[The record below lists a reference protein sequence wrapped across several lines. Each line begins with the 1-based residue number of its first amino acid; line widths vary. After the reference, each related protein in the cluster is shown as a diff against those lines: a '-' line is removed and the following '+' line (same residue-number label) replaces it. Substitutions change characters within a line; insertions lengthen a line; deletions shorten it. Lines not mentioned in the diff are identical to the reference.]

1 MMNTLLIT
9 VLAFA
14 TAGGFPT
21 DEQLTY
27 TIKWPSGLPLGEATL
42 HTVRTKTEEGGRIET
57 RFHLDAAVPGFQ
69 VLDDYHAIAD
79 INYCSIELEKKYQHG
94 KRSTDE
100 ITTFDASKQV
110 ATRKTRP
117 DGGKS
122 DIAIQ
127 TCAKDALT
135 YVQYLRRELE
145 QGRLPPHQVVL
156 FGAEYRV
163 SVQFVGTQS
172 IVVSDQRMEADRLNV
187 TIKGPSASVNV
198 EVYFAKDNVRTP
210 VMIRVPMQLA
220 TFSME
225 LTR

>member
-1 MMNTLLIT
+1 MLQTLLVT

-14 TAGGFPT
+14 TSGAFPA

-27 TIKWPSGLPLGEATL
+27 AIKWPSGLPLGEATL
-42 HTVRTKTEEGGRIET
+42 HTVRTKTEEGGRIDSK
-57 RFHLDAAVPGFQ
+57 FHLDAAVPGFQ

-79 INYCSIELEKKYQHG
+79 ANYCSIELEKKFQHG

-100 ITTFDASKQV
+100 VTNFDASKQV
-110 ATRKTRP
+110 ATRQTLLE
-117 DGGKS
+117 GGKS
-122 DIAIQ
+122 EIAIQ

-163 SVQFVGTQS
+163 SVQFVGTQN

-187 TIKGPSASVNV
+187 TIKGPAASVNV
-198 EVYFAKDNVRTP
+198 EAYFAKDNLRTP

-225 LTR
+225 LVR